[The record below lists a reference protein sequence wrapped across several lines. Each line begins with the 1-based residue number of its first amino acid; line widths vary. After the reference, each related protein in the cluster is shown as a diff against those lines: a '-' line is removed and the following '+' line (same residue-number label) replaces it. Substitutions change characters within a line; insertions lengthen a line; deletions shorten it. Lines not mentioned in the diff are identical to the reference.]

1 MRKGKI
7 SEEEKIIIKLMRED
21 GEGYT
26 DIAKRLGC
34 SKDRVKIYCQR
45 NGLGGYRSSKQNNP
59 EKAFELF
66 LENFN
71 KQYGDRYLYIG
82 GYTHSDNDVIIECK
96 TCHTQ
101 MSRNVSS
108 VRHDRSLLCEGCMQE
123 QRDRETL
130 IRILSKRI
138 TTLAREIR
146 LKEQEEQ
153 RQKDLITVC
162 QECGKVFKADRFG
175 VKYCSNKCRIRMN
188 ARGRDK
194 KRLYK
199 RLSNGR
205 IDKDITLSKLIKK
218 DNNICHICKG
228 KCNRKDYTKTTE
240 GHFIVGRDYPSID
253 HVVPVSKGGTHTWD
267 NVKLAHHYCNTIKNN
282 NVIYEEGTGQ
292 LKMIG

>member
-1 MRKGKI
+1 MCKGRYEQWEKDLIVEMRNENK
-7 SEEEKIIIKLMRED
+7 SYLE
-21 GEGYT
+21 
-26 DIAKRLGC
+26 IAKRLGRG
-34 SKDRVKIYCQR
+34 KDSIGCYCR
-45 NGLGGYRSSKQNNP
+45 YNNLNGFRAKDLNPNN
-59 EKAFELF
+59 AFKNF
-66 LENFN
+66 LDNFN
-71 KQYGDRYLYIG
+71 KEYGDRYEYVG

-96 TCHTQ
+96 TCRTR
-101 MSRNVSS
+101 MSRNL
-108 VRHDRSLLCEGCMQE
+108 RTMRRKDCLYCEGCMQE

-130 IRILSKRI
+130 IRILNKRI
-138 TTLAREIR
+138 LTLNREIK

-153 RQKDLITVC
+153 RQRDLITTC

-175 VKYCSNKCRIRMN
+175 VKYCSNKCSIRMN

-228 KCNRKDYTKTTE
+228 KCNRKDYAKTTE

-253 HVVPVSKGGTHTWD
+253 HVVPVSKSGTHTWD
-267 NVKLAHHYCNTIKNN
+267 NVKLAHHYCNTVKRDNE
-282 NVIYEEGTGQ
+282 IYEESSGQ